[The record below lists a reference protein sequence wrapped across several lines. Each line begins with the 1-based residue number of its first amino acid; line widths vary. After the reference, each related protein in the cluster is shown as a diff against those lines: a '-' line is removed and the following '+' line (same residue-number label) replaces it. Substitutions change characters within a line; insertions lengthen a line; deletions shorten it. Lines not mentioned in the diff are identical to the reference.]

1 MFAPVGPDGDCAK
14 IAPPLTIT
22 EEALREGIEVLE
34 EAVDE
39 VFTQPG

>member
-1 MFAPVGPDGDCAK
+1 MFAPVGPDGDCVK